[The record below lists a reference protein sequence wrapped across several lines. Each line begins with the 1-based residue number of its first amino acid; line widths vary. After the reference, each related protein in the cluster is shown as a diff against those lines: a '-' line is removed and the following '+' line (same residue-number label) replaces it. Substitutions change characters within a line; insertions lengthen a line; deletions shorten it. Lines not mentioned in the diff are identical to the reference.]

1 MKYILIL
8 SILSAILMAKIP
20 DVVPVHWLKTHYKDS
35 SLVIID
41 VRDAK
46 EFQKGHLQNA
56 VSVPVFEKLF
66 YGSNLLLPP
75 LSDLKK
81 LFSQLGITH
90 KSNILIYGGINP
102 IWSARFYWISKV
114 LGADNVGILKVSFQ
128 NWEKGT
134 FPITTKIFKPKYQ
147 DFIPKINNSFLE
159 TKLDVLTSIGKAY
172 IIDGRPFD
180 FYIGKK
186 SHAKRFGHIPK
197 ALNLP
202 GRSLYNIDGTK
213 SFIKDFDV
221 SAKLYKNLD
230 SKRPII
236 LYCEDGADAAMHFL
250 ILKKLG
256 FDVSIYEG
264 SWLEWANDF
273 HLPIETTVNK

>member
-1 MKYILIL
+1 MKYIFIL

-20 DVVPVHWLKTHYKDS
+20 DVVPVQWLKTHYKDS

-41 VRDAK
+41 VRDTK

-90 KSNILIYGGINP
+90 QSNILVYGGINP

-147 DFIPKINNSFLE
+147 DFIPKINNSLLE

-172 IIDGRPFD
+172 IIDGRPSD

-273 HLPIETTVNK
+273 HLPIETTVNR